1 MTDRSFSLLP
11 VFGGTFDPVHIG
23 HLRSALE
30 VREALACER
39 VLLVPA
45 GQPPHGKQPVA
56 SPAQRLHMLQIA
68 TAGTPALQVDARE
81 IERPGL
87 SYMVD
92 TLHGLREEYPAAAL
106 CLVVGNDA
114 FAGLPA
120 WNRWRELSELAHL
133 VVLRRAGGERDLA
146 DELVTLLEARRT
158 DDVAALTTRRAG
170 LIIEL
175 GVTPLAVASSQLRAA
190 AAAGRGLEWLIPGP
204 VLEYIDAQGL
214 YR

>member
-1 MTDRSFSLLP
+1 MTDRSLSLLP

-39 VLLVPA
+39 VLMVPA

-56 SPAQRLHMLQIA
+56 TAAQRLQMLQIA
-68 TAGTPALQVDARE
+68 TAGVPALQVDARE

-92 TLHGLREEYPAAAL
+92 TLQGLREEYPAAAL
-106 CLVVGNDA
+106 CLIVGNDA

-120 WNRWRELSELAHL
+120 WHRWRDLPELAHL
-133 VVLRRAGGERDLA
+133 VVLQRPGGDSVLA
-146 DELVTLLEARRT
+146 DELVSLLEARRVA
-158 DDVAALTTRRAG
+158 DAAALTTRRNG
-170 LIIEL
+170 LIVEL
-175 GVTPLAVASSQLRAA
+175 EVTPLAVASSQLRAA
-190 AAAGRGLEWLIPGP
+190 AAAGHSLEWLIPEP
-204 VLEYIDAQGL
+204 VLDYIDAEGL
-214 YR
+214 Y